1 MKETFFDKFILFLF
15 RRIKNTKM
23 MAVNMREPKHFILG
37 YIARKVM
44 FFGNQRVIEDSV
56 EKLCLEKDNVIL
68 EVGSGNGEAILEIQ
82 KKFPKTIYAIEISEK
97 CRNILKSKFDDENL
111 IILENDAKDLKNI
124 IQSNSI
130 DRLLLINVIYFLDPI
145 ERYLQEFKRII
156 KDDGIIL
163 ISGKFDATKDFD
175 ETVFKNI
182 QLGSLL
188 ESLDDYFQVSCEYV
202 DLGEERSQYHAI
214 TLKKSK

>member
-1 MKETFFDKFILFLF
+1 M
-15 RRIKNTKM
+15 
-23 MAVNMREPKHFILG
+23 
-37 YIARKVM
+37 
-44 FFGNQRVIEDSV
+44 Q
-56 EKLCLEKDNVIL
+56 
-68 EVGSGNGEAILEIQ
+68 
-82 KKFPKTIYAIEISEK
+82 
-97 CRNILKSKFDDENL
+97 L
-111 IILENDAKDLKNI
+111 IISICNFYTMVRHFTILLVLTGVLFASVSKNI

-145 ERYLQEFKRII
+145 EQYLQEFKRII